1 MSITA
6 IIISIVYLLC
16 LTGCSASCS
25 VGLIRPDDK
34 PSQRYLVPLIFAA
47 TQGIMALLGMLVGK
61 AITYLFDAVGHYLVF
76 VMMLV
81 VAVKLMV
88 DAIQILK
95 GKRLYTF
102 TSDWGFL
109 LLSIV
114 ASINTFLMALM
125 SDFFLPFGNWFFL
138 FVAVAGFLWSYF
150 TVKIQYSPKVMRIM
164 SFFEFSESVFMAV
177 IAVLFMFTNL
187 LA

>member
-1 MSITA
+1 MA
-6 IIISIVYLLC
+6 L
-16 LTGCSASCS
+16 
-25 VGLIRPDDK
+25 
-34 PSQRYLVPLIFAA
+34 PLIFGA
-47 TQGIMALLGMLVGK
+47 TQGIMAVLGMLVGK

-150 TVKIQYSPKVMRIM
+150 TVKIQYSPKIMKTM
-164 SFFEFSESVFMAV
+164 SFFEFSESVFMLV

-187 LA
+187 LAQ